1 MATGFAV
8 GANSPTPTFTPTFF
22 RCWLPC
28 GRASVKARC
37 SDESYD
43 IHVNQWRRKAA
54 KDNGM
59 FLYFHDSELLE
70 HTRLGAGHPTD
81 GSGPIRPTDQL
92 MKVHQLVEML
102 SGLPYFPEGTGGSI
116 N

>member
-1 MATGFAV
+1 MATGFAA

-22 RCWLPC
+22 RCWLPW

-37 SDESYD
+37 RDESFD

-54 KDNGM
+54 IDNSL
-59 FLYFHDSELLE
+59 FLYFHYSELLE
-70 HTRLGAGHPTD
+70 HNRLGAGLPTD
-81 GSGPIRPTDQL
+81 CSGSKRPTDQL
-92 MKVHQLVEML
+92 MNVHQLVVML
-102 SGLPYFPEGTGGSI
+102 SGLPYFQVGTGEPI